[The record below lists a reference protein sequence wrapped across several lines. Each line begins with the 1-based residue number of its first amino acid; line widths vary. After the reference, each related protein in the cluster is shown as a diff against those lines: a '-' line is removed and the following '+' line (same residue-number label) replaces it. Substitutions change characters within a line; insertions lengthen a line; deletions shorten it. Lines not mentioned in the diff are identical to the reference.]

1 MVTAQQIERGGSLA
15 ISLLNGDSYQLS
27 GTYGSPRMIEVT
39 AEADCSLVL
48 PDARLMRGG
57 VGHFVLMNA
66 GSNAVAVYL
75 RDGSSQI
82 TSYTSLATGKLWALH
97 VRDNSTQNGAWVVQE
112 LATYAKGSNLT
123 TARQPL
129 VLIVE
134 QTLSNPDLS
143 TLAYLKGWDGQ
154 SPVAMTITVNSTG
167 LIKSADAAV
176 TGVPSPALRIEGWP
190 TGSTFLLVNFGK
202 IIGRGGRG
210 GNGGPSAVS
219 GLEGQ
224 AGGHAIQTAHNLGIV
239 NLGGTI
245 GGGGG
250 GGAGVTGTGGGAGGG
265 GAGLDVGPGGPT
277 PGAANYAGFPGT
289 ETQGGVG
296 GGAPNLNMGRNGGAQ
311 GTAGTSFP
319 FSPFT
324 AGGAAGKA
332 VHRIGTPTVTTIRN
346 YLGTINGAIS

>member
-15 ISLLNGDSYQLS
+15 VSLLGGDSYQLS
-27 GTYGSPRMIEVT
+27 GTYGAPRLIEVT
-39 AEADCSLVL
+39 AEADCSIIL

-57 VGHFVLMNA
+57 VGHFTLLNA

-82 TSYTSLATGKLWALH
+82 TSYTSLVAGRMWAMH

-112 LATYAKGSNLT
+112 FTSYAKGSSLT

-129 VLIVE
+129 VIIVE
-134 QTLSNPDLS
+134 QTLANPDLS
-143 TLAYLKGWDGQ
+143 TLAYLRGWDGQ

-167 LIKSADAAV
+167 LIKSGDSAI
-176 TGVPSPALRIEGWP
+176 TGTPSPALRIEGWP

-202 IIGRGGRG
+202 IIGRGGAG
-210 GNGGPSAVS
+210 GNGGPFVTATN
-219 GLEGQ
+219 GQ

-250 GGAGVTGTGGGAGGG
+250 GGAGQGTGLGGAGGG
-265 GAGLDVGPGGPT
+265 GAGLEPGQRGNASTAPAVNQ
-277 PGAANYAGFPGT
+277 GQNGT
-289 ETQGGVG
+289 ETLGGLG
-296 GGAPNLNMGRNGGAQ
+296 GGTSTPGGTGGAQ
-311 GTAGTSFP
+311 GAAGGNSASLT
-319 FSPFT
+319 
-324 AGGAAGKA
+324 GGAAGKA

-346 YLGTINGAIS
+346 YNGTINGAIS